1 MKSRKLSQYMLAT
14 TFAFLSSASVFAAED
29 VKVKL
34 SGKEE
39 VPAVETDASGTAK
52 ITIADDHSVTGTIET
67 KKLDGTAA
75 HIHVGAPGENGP
87 PIVTF
92 VKGEDGK
99 WNAPAGAKF
108 NAEQYNA
115 FKEGKLYI
123 NVHST
128 AHKPGEIRGQ
138 LKP

>member
-1 MKSRKLSQYMLAT
+1 MKSQKLSQALLIT
-14 TFAFLSSASVFAAED
+14 TFALLSSASVLAAED

-39 VPAVETDASGTAK
+39 VPAVETEASGTAK
-52 ITIADDHSVTGTIET
+52 ITVADDHSVTGSIET
-67 KKLDGTAA
+67 KKIDGTAA

-87 PIVTF
+87 PIVIF
-92 VKGEDGK
+92 VKGEEGK

-123 NVHST
+123 NVHSA